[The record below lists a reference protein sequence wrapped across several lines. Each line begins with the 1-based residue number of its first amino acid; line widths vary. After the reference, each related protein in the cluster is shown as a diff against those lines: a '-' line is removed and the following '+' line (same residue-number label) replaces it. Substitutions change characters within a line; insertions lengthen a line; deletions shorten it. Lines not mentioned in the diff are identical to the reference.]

1 MVELYPGTRNFIKS
15 QLMNPCAIPWWVYL
29 ETFLPAFLKLLIVVS
44 LLDINDAL
52 RARGKKISAGAGMR
66 SGRGRGAKRSIK
78 VTGIKIETER
88 WQQRGLRT
96 LLVVT
101 QPLEYIGLAWL
112 IYAATDNFFY
122 DWQTLLEDSGFCKTS
137 DALGPLT
144 LSRGE
149 GFISIVEGGI
159 PIIMNIDKQNRAGW
173 PHSFIGASLPFGRY
187 SAVLAITVVGPLFG
201 AAGMWVQLRSSFL
214 GFDEITRSPVAAAT
228 EGQEVSMTV
237 RHEFTYNTIAG
248 GALTWE
254 IGGVSIPIGI
264 NAIKG
269 FMSVF
274 KHQ

>member
-1 MVELYPGTRNFIKS
+1 MVQIYPGTRNFIKT
-15 QLMNPCAIPWWVYL
+15 QIMHPCAKPWWVWV
-29 ETFLPAFLKLLIVVS
+29 ETFLPAFLKLVIVVS

-66 SGRGRGAKRSIK
+66 SGRGRGLKRQIK
-78 VTGIKIETER
+78 IKGIPIETER

-112 IYAATDNFFY
+112 LYAATDNFFY
-122 DWQTLLEDSGFCKTS
+122 DWQTLLEDSGYCKTS

-144 LSRGE
+144 LSRGP

-159 PIIMNIDKQNRAGW
+159 PIILNIDDQNRASW
-173 PHSFIGASLPFGRY
+173 SHSSIGASLPFGRY
-187 SAVLAITVVGPLFG
+187 SAVLALTVVGPLFG

-214 GFDEITRSPVAAAT
+214 GFDEISRSPLANAT
-228 EGQEVSMTV
+228 QGEEVSMTV
-237 RHEFTYNTIAG
+237 RHEFSYNTVAG

-264 NAIKG
+264 DTTKG

-274 KHQ
+274 KQQ

>member
-1 MVELYPGTRNFIKS
+1 MVQFYPKTQNFIKTMV
-15 QLMNPCAIPWWVYL
+15 MNPCARPWWVWV

-44 LLDINDAL
+44 ILDLNDAL
-52 RARGKKISAGAGMR
+52 RARGKKISAGAGMA

-78 VTGIKIETER
+78 VQGIKIETER

-112 IYAATDNFFY
+112 LYAATDNFFY
-122 DWQTLLEDSGFCKTS
+122 DWQTLLENSGYCRHP
-137 DALGPLT
+137 DALRPLQ
-144 LSRGE
+144 LSRGP

-159 PIIMNIDKQNRAGW
+159 PVILDIDLQNGPGYSHTLLSVA
-173 PHSFIGASLPFGRY
+173 LPFGRFT
-187 SAVLAITVVGPLFG
+187 AVFAMTVKGPLFG
-201 AAGMWVQLRSSFL
+201 ASGMWIQLRSSFL
-214 GFDEITRSPVAAAT
+214 GFDEISRSPLANAT
-228 EGQEVSMTV
+228 EGEEVSMSV
-237 RHEFTYNTIAG
+237 RHEFSYNTIAG

-264 NAIKG
+264 EAVKG

-274 KHQ
+274 KNE